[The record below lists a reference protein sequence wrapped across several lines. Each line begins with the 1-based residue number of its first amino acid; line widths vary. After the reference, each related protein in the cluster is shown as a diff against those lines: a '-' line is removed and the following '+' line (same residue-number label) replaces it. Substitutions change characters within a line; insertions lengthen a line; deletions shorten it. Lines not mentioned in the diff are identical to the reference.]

1 MLTVLGFVPLSL
13 GCTHEAARDVDFS
26 PRPTV
31 GLSNAVVLYNATP
44 ENDRRTPD
52 AVSNGPESCGR
63 YMENGVLRYQW
74 PPCPTPQPPPSA
86 QPSTSGQPST
96 SAVAPMVLLLPP
108 TSTKAASA
116 SSLANPWHEKFF
128 VEWPCS
134 HKLVVD
140 GEALAVVAC
149 TIPEP

>member
-1 MLTVLGFVPLSL
+1 MSRWRMLTVLGFIPVSI

-31 GLSNAVVLYNATP
+31 GLANAAVLYGATP

-74 PPCPTPQPPPSA
+74 PPCPAPQPSA
-86 QPSTSGQPST
+86 AT
-96 SAVAPMVLLLPP
+96 SAPQAPLLLLVPP
-108 TSTKAASA
+108 RPAAASST
-116 SSLANPWHEKFF
+116 SSLANPWHEKFV

-134 HKLVVD
+134 HKLLAD